1 MFVAE
6 IDATL
11 IRIED
16 SPLQYQTVY
25 RDVRR
30 AIPRKFP
37 YGVFYRVVRNDIKM
51 PKTAQPIP
59 ALPHHLDTGLISR
72 AVDSW
77 LYTSSTDFGR
87 PSIPGSDA

>member
-1 MFVAE
+1 MNYRLLIRKQAKADLQWASRWYERQSPGLGQMFVAE

-37 YGVFYRVVRNDIKM
+37 YSDDTIKSPPFIKM
-51 PKTAQPIP
+51 REK
-59 ALPHHLDTGLISR
+59 
-72 AVDSW
+72 
-77 LYTSSTDFGR
+77 
-87 PSIPGSDA
+87 